1 MKSVNIFIPGMMI
14 PKRDCTELILKS
26 DGRIY
31 IRADLEDGEHVIPT
45 EHYATEINCQ
55 PADVLPQAWNIRREA
70 AKKTHCDRPVVR
82 AEWKNEMRL
91 KDENGSLEWHGI
103 CSHCLMQC
111 SAIGACAERM
121 NFCPNCGADM
131 SGGGEE

>member
-1 MKSVNIFIPGMMI
+1 MNIFIPGMMI

-55 PADVLPQAWNIRREA
+55 PADIPA
-70 AKKTHCDRPVVR
+70 ADVRPVVLCR
-82 AEWKNEMRL
+82 DCKWFGEK
-91 KDENGSLEWHGI
+91 KDSLRGCCALLGI
-103 CSHCLMQC
+103 YP
-111 SAIGACAERM
+111 AKDWYCA
-121 NFCPNCGADM
+121 FGTKLTNCGADM